1 MTKRF
6 SYLLCMAAVI
16 GMAVSCDKSEKSG
29 SGLGFTVQIED
40 FDTKGTAMNSWDGG
54 ENVAV
59 QAVVDGIAEVR
70 KYNVSAGGMLTAAD
84 GYSPFGFSESMAVS
98 VWYPFSEEVPGQ
110 WSVQSDQSDPENYQA
125 SDLLYAPEFQA
136 VDGNNDV
143 VLFHQTAKVTVS
155 LNVSDGVTVS
165 DVRIGKSN
173 IALQGTFTAP
183 VSGSAYG
190 SWKSGLASG
199 SIVPAEVN
207 MDGAAK
213 CYQAMLI
220 PQNLDEKTLIVVT
233 LDDGTKL
240 EYTPSMGAGDF
251 SAGGNYEFDL
261 TVYKDRLTVSTWND
275 VVYTAEDVKPGDYF
289 YSDGTWS
296 DGGLR
301 QVTGDGMLWED
312 NKPAPVSGKT
322 VIGIVFCTDP
332 DRIGQGEKEALAAL
346 GVSEPHGLVLSTK
359 AAVYNSY
366 FKWFDKE
373 GEYIR
378 DEKEIGLTEI
388 GADLSAAELYK
399 SIDADIEGFR
409 NNTLIRTER
418 AEDLA
423 AGYYE
428 GFKAA
433 LDFAQEAGGPDE
445 SAKTT
450 GWYVPANGQLLD
462 IFRHLLGLKM
472 NGSNYVN
479 ETAGIIYWQNLGN
492 STGRLNEL
500 MNKIPASQ
508 KTVFEGY
515 NNALMSASQ
524 GNEETMRY
532 IDFTESGYLDCLR
545 DYKNRGTH
553 VRCVLA
559 F

>member
-6 SYLLCMAAVI
+6 YYLFCAAVVL
-16 GMAVSCDKSEKSG
+16 GMAVSCNKSDKSG
-29 SGLGFTVQIED
+29 GGLGFTVQIGD
-40 FDTKGTAMNSWDGG
+40 FETKGTAMNFWDGG
-54 ENVAV
+54 ESVAV
-59 QAVVDGIAEVR
+59 QATVDGISEVR
-70 KYNVSAGGMLTAAD
+70 KYSVSANGMLTAAG
-84 GYSPFGFSESMAVS
+84 GYSPFGFSEAMTVS
-98 VWYPFSEEVPGQ
+98 VWYPFSDAVPAQ
-110 WSVQSDQSDPENYQA
+110 WSVQSDQSTQDGFQA
-125 SDLLYAPEFQA
+125 SDFLYAADFQV

-143 VLFHQTAKVTVS
+143 MLHHQMAKVFIS
-155 LNVSDGVTVS
+155 LNVSNGVSVS
-165 DVRIGKSN
+165 DVVIGKSN

-183 VSGSAYG
+183 VAGSAYG
-190 SWKSGLASG
+190 SWKPGIANG
-199 SIVPAEVN
+199 SIIPAGSDA
-207 MDGAAK
+207 DGVIES
-213 CYQAMLI
+213 YEAMLI
-220 PQNLDEKTLIVVT
+220 PQNMDDKVLVVVT
-233 LDDGTKL
+233 LDDGTEL
-240 EYTPSMGAGDF
+240 EYVPSNGAGDF
-251 SAGGNYEFDL
+251 SAGGNYEFEL
-261 TVYKDRLTVSTWND
+261 TVYEDKLVAGTWND
-275 VVYTAEDVKPGDYF
+275 VVYTSEDVKPGDYF

-301 QVTGDGMLWED
+301 QVTSEGMVWED

-332 DRIGQGEKEALAAL
+332 DRIGQGEKDALAAL

-359 AAVYNSY
+359 SAAFNSY
-366 FKWFDKE
+366 FKWFDID
-373 GEYIR
+373 GDYIR

-388 GADLSAAELYK
+388 GAELGGAELYE

-428 GFKAA
+428 GFKMA
-433 LDFAQEAGGPDE
+433 LDFADEAGGPDA

-450 GWYVPANGQLLD
+450 GWYIPSNGQLID
-462 IFRHLLGLKM
+462 IFRHLLGANM
-472 NGSNYVN
+472 NGSNYVS

-500 MNKIPASQ
+500 MDKIPASQ

-515 NNALMSASQ
+515 NNALMSSSQ
-524 GNEETMRY
+524 GNAETMRY